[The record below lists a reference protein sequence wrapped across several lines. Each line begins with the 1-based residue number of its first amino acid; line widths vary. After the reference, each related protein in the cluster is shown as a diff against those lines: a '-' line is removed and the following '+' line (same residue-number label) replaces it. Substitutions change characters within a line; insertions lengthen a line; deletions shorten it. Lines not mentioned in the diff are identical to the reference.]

1 MLVTKEKLKNLV
13 YQLLQYSSPSENYLQ
28 RLAKKDRVGMKIT
41 LPTIIPSDL
50 ELGRKAFQDGR
61 YGDALFHFSKETEK
75 KPHFAWAWHG
85 KGDAFLGL
93 GDYKKASA
101 AFEQASV
108 LNPTEGLHWGGRAN
122 AERGLGHHQRAFDYK
137 TKTLLLNPD
146 YHWMFKAWNH

>member
-1 MLVTKEKLKNLV
+1 MPSKRYKLWTVLHKLFPPSTKHLHGLSRK
-13 YQLLQYSSPSENYLQ
+13 QRPGLQ
-28 RLAKKDRVGMKIT
+28 IT
-41 LPTIIPSDL
+41 LPTSPLI
-50 ELGRKAFQDGR
+50 LGRE
-61 YGDALFHFSKETEK
+61 ALEETDYPTALQHFETCLREK
-75 KPHFAWAWHG
+75 IEPAWAWHG

-137 TKTLLLNPD
+137 AKTLLLNPD
-146 YHWMFKAWNH
+146 YHWMFKAWNN

>member
-85 KGDAFLGL
+85 KGDAFQLL
-93 GDYKKASA
+93 GDYKNALECYNKAISLQPQTTIHLA
-101 AFEQASV
+101 
-108 LNPTEGLHWGGRAN
+108 GKAN
-122 AERGLGHHQRAFDYK
+122 ALRGLQREEEYITCKELVLSRDSSLVWIFED
-137 TKTLLLNPD
+137 T
-146 YHWMFKAWNH
+146 